1 MLNFSFLQVIVCSY
15 SFKNVCCFE
24 GRTYFRQCS
33 RSRLE
38 RAPRRHYYLLLKGD
52 ARGTEDT
59 KEHPEEGTREVYFE
73 ENSSYNNNN
82 SKETRKSYLDFV
94 ANFCDE
100 TEIGAILES
109 LFERKE
115 FQEAFSVF
123 NYVHSHKLNLPIRI
137 IKSAVDAAIKE
148 RNITLLY
155 QILGWLKRTGLAR
168 KFGSRTVIIPKF
180 TRTQSE
186 YSSLSKISLKNVNM
200 IVPQNFSSMKSGRS
214 AFPSGPVM
222 SDTLFG
228 LCFLGFLGVGL
239 SMELI
244 NPLILHHEDWE
255 PTVFLLLIF
264 FGLAADRYMGSG
276 KVYRSVERG
285 LRRIFTDDAV
295 RTSRCEAAFL
305 LSGYLLGIPYLFFQP
320 NGEALIRHHRT
331 LLELVVNTE
340 NDSLESMTSLSV
352 RESELLYKY
361 LVWMCSGL
369 AAESAIDGLFFEIN
383 PDKIWRFV
391 DKLDESMWTQ
401 FGCRKEDWKDCK
413 RFLLERAYSDAEQIL
428 NAFCKEHLFLADKML
443 SGASA
448 GECIVSLERVL

>member
-1 MLNFSFLQVIVCSY
+1 MLNFGFLQVTLVSRP
-15 SFKNVCCFE
+15 SSHVSSSRRKKN
-24 GRTYFRQCS
+24 FRHCS
-33 RSRLE
+33 RSKLGY
-38 RAPRRHYYLLLKGD
+38 APKRCYILLSKGD
-52 ARGTEDT
+52 AHETEETREPLEDGT
-59 KEHPEEGTREVYFE
+59 KEVYLGDNSTFNK
-73 ENSSYNNNN
+73 NSSE
-82 SKETRKSYLDFV
+82 SKKSYLDFV

-100 TEIGAILES
+100 TEIGAILDS

-123 NYVHSHKLNLPIRI
+123 NYVHSHKLNLPTRI
-137 IKSAVDAAIKE
+137 IKSAVDSAIKE

-155 QILGWLKRTGLAR
+155 QILIWLKRTGLAR
-168 KFGSRTVIIPKF
+168 NFASRNVTIPKF
-180 TRTQSE
+180 TRTRFE
-186 YSSLSKISLKNVNM
+186 YSSLSKISMKSVKLV
-200 IVPQNFSSMKSGRS
+200 VPQNVSSMKSGRS
-214 AFPSGPVM
+214 TFPSGPVM

-264 FGLAADRYMGSG
+264 VGLAADRYMGNG

-320 NGEALIRHHRT
+320 NGDALIRHHRT
-331 LLELVVNTE
+331 LLELVMNTE
-340 NDSLESMTSLSV
+340 SDFLENTTSLNV

-391 DKLDESMWTQ
+391 DKLDDSMWRQ
-401 FGCRKEDWKDCK
+401 LGYRKENWKDSK
-413 RFLLERAYSDAEQIL
+413 RFLLECAYNDAEQIL
-428 NAFCKEHLFLADKML
+428 SAFCKEHLFLADKML

-448 GECIVSLERVL
+448 GECIVSLEFVL